1 MTREHEGMSLA
12 RSILEILAEITGSD
26 EVRRDLDV
34 PLFDRRL
41 LDSLGTVELIVR
53 LGEELHLEIS
63 PADVD
68 RATWATPRLLIANV
82 EYRLKRTGSPEYT
95 AQ

>member
-1 MTREHEGMSLA
+1 MTQEDREARLT

-68 RATWATPRLLIANV
+68 RTTWATPRLLIADV
-82 EYRLKRTGSPEYT
+82 ERRLNRSGSGEYIPR
-95 AQ
+95 

>member
-1 MTREHEGMSLA
+1 VTREEDGL
-12 RSILEILAEITGSD
+12 RLTQSILEILAEITGSD

-53 LGEELHLEIS
+53 LSEELHLEIS
-63 PADVD
+63 PADLD

-82 EYRLKRTGSPEYT
+82 AWRLNRTGSAEYT

>member
-1 MTREHEGMSLA
+1 MSLA

-26 EVRRDLDV
+26 EVRWDLDV
-34 PLFDRRL
+34 PLFERQL

-53 LGEELHLEIS
+53 LGEELHVEIS
-63 PADVD
+63 PADLD

-82 EYRLKRTGSPEYT
+82 AWRLQHSGSAEPT

>member
-1 MTREHEGMSLA
+1 VTQEDRETRLT
-12 RSILEILAEITGSD
+12 RSILGILAEIAGSD
-26 EVRRDLDV
+26 EVCRDLDV

-53 LGEELHLEIS
+53 LSEELHLEIS

-68 RATWATPRLLIANV
+68 RATWATPRLLIADI
-82 EYRLKRTGSPEYT
+82 ERRLDRSGSAQYT